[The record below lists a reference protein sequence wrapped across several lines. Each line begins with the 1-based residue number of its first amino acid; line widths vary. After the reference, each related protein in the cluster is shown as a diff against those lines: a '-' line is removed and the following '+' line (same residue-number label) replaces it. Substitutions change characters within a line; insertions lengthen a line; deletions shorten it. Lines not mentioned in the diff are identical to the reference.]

1 MREREGETMIL
12 ECDECHSDTE
22 ILYKVDGQ
30 EICTDCLADYLESAE
45 RLRTISCS
53 EIRLNDENY
62 HYLSIE
68 GKRNFSNKNTVFLFF
83 RRLWCTASEVA
94 DMLGYEVV
102 TPSSAM
108 IDEEEMAFALDDSYD
123 D

>member
-30 EICTDCLADYLESAE
+30 EICADCLSDYLESAE

-53 EIRLNDENY
+53 EIRL
-62 HYLSIE
+62 
-68 GKRNFSNKNTVFLFF
+68 KKTVAKKAISLEKS
-83 RRLWCTASEVA
+83 SEVKA
-94 DMLGYEVV
+94 VASLY
-102 TPSSAM
+102 
-108 IDEEEMAFALDDSYD
+108 L
-123 D
+123 